1 MLPEVRAL
9 WEVDM
14 GLIDD
19 LLKRSGGLGGLAQVA
34 AQNPQLLSAAIA
46 LLNPKDPSVGGTG
59 GLGGLVGAFE
69 KAGLGQMVS
78 QWISTGPNPPASP
91 DQVASALGPDVL
103 SQFAQKAGIGQGDAA
118 SALASVLPG
127 LVDHLTPNGQVPATN
142 DLQSTLGSLL
152 SGLAGR

>member
-1 MLPEVRAL
+1 
-9 WEVDM
+9 M

-34 AQNPQLLSAAIA
+34 AQNPQLISAAIA

-78 QWISTGPNPPASP
+78 QWISTGPNPPVSP
-91 DQVASALGPDVL
+91 SQVTSALGPDVL